1 MSEFSVVFE
10 GAMISFLSI
19 ESATLQA
26 ADSPTTTI
34 LSSSAS
40 ERMETSSSE
49 PSEVSSIRSI
59 SKKEKNTFNIILFVQ
74 NRTF

>member
-26 ADSPTTTI
+26 ADSLTTTI

-40 ERMETSSSE
+40 ERMDTSSSE

-59 SKKEKNTFNIILFVQ
+59 SRMTKYIQFYSCIL
-74 NRTF
+74 